1 MRPIVAAYHFPQWH
15 RDPRNDA
22 WHGPGWT
29 EWELVRANRAR
40 FPGHQPLMPA
50 WGCHD
55 EADPQ
60 QMARE
65 IDLAADHG
73 VEAFIFDTYWY
84 EDGPFLDRALRDGFL
99 RAANR
104 GRMRFACMW
113 ANHAWRNWHPCSAT
127 QHPWRDALLLE
138 GTVSIASWRRFAE
151 QLAAWMGD
159 PLYLRLAGR
168 PYFSIYQVRT
178 FIQSCGSPAAA
189 AAELAWFRGLVRGR
203 LGVEPHLGAVWGKL
217 GGLDLPEAQIYRMLG
232 LDSITPYNCSDHHP
246 IWESPFPVAPWAEV
260 DAANRAAWRTVDA
273 GSGLPYIPNLTTG
286 WDSSARCCPTDAW
299 QRRSYPWYPVLPGDA
314 ERFRGELIAARTWF
328 ADHPAAVPML
338 TLNAWNEWTE
348 GAVLLP
354 TTAAGT
360 ALLDQVAAVFPP
372 TSAPATA

>member
-1 MRPIVAAYHFPQWH
+1 MPPIVAAYHFPQWH

-73 VEAFIFDTYWY
+73 VDAFIFDTYWY
-84 EDGPFLDRALRDGFL
+84 EDGPFLDRALREGFL

-127 QHPWRDALLLE
+127 QHPW
-138 GTVSIASWRRFAE
+138 
-151 QLAAWMGD
+151 
-159 PLYLRLAGR
+159 
-168 PYFSIYQVRT
+168 
-178 FIQSCGSPAAA
+178 PAAGWHGLHRLLAPVRRA
-189 AAELAWFRGLVRGR
+189 A
-203 LGVEPHLGAVWGKL
+203 
-217 GGLDLPEAQIYRMLG
+217 GGLDGGSPLP
-232 LDSITPYNCSDHHP
+232 
-246 IWESPFPVAPWAEV
+246 AP
-260 DAANRAAWRTVDA
+260 
-273 GSGLPYIPNLTTG
+273 G
-286 WDSSARCCPTDAW
+286 W
-299 QRRSYPWYPVLPGDA
+299 
-314 ERFRGELIAARTWF
+314 
-328 ADHPAAVPML
+328 
-338 TLNAWNEWTE
+338 
-348 GAVLLP
+348 
-354 TTAAGT
+354 
-360 ALLDQVAAVFPP
+360 
-372 TSAPATA
+372 